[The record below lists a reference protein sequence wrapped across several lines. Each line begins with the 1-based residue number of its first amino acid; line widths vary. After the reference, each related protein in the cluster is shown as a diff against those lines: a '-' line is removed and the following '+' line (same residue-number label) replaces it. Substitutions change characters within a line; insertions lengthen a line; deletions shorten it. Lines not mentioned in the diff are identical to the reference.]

1 MTYMKALLTS
11 LALAVCSLPATGG
24 AEPEKA
30 DPVVMR
36 LALDLIDGSHIV
48 GTTAI
53 GSVPVE
59 SAIARM
65 DIPLERLVVVRMAED
80 HRSAVLDLQ
89 NGDKVK
95 GVVMLEPVA
104 LETII
109 GRVSVGLE
117 KVQTLRV
124 MMSGGTP
131 PEGEGPLSFGGV
143 NWTPW
148 RTLFEVRGD
157 KLVSLP
163 AARPG
168 YNYGHWGNGR
178 GATLVTNV
186 GSADWKDYSVEFE
199 LCMNSVDPA
208 FNPHGLGADFRS
220 AGIGFHVADARE
232 SWNERGGSGYSL
244 NLGGD
249 GTWSIACCYN
259 SYCKTPVGYGNPTS
273 DGSRTL
279 AEGKGLKPDPVNGN
293 KVRIEVTGTRIRIWV
308 DGEMIADLRDEK
320 MGETIGGQTLD
331 HGGVTVTWGFESM
344 GWIRNFSAKRL

>member
-1 MTYMKALLTS
+1 MTYMKTLLTG
-11 LALAVCSLPATGG
+11 LIPAVCSSLATSM

-30 DPVVMR
+30 DPVALR
-36 LALDLIDGSHIV
+36 LALDLVDGSHLI
-48 GTTAI
+48 GTPAI

-59 SAIARM
+59 SAIAKM
-65 DIPLERLVVVRMAED
+65 DIPLERLLAIRMAED
-80 HRSAVLDLQ
+80 HRTAVLDLQ

-95 GVVMLEPVA
+95 GAVMLEPVA
-104 LETII
+104 LETIF
-109 GRVSVGLE
+109 GKVSVSLE
-117 KVQTLRV
+117 KIQSVRV
-124 MMSGGTP
+124 VMIGGTP
-131 PEGEGPLSFGGV
+131 AEGEGPLSFGGV
-143 NWTPW
+143 NWSPW
-148 RTLFEVRGD
+148 RTKFEVRGD

-163 AARPG
+163 VAQPG
-168 YNYGHWGNGR
+168 FNYGHCGNGR
-178 GATLVTNV
+178 GATLVTNI
-186 GSADWKDYSVEFE
+186 GSADWKDYSVEFDI
-199 LCMNSVDPA
+199 CMGGVDPA
-208 FNPHGLGADFRS
+208 FNPFALGADYRA

-249 GTWSIACCYN
+249 GAWSLSCCYN

-293 KVRIEVTGTRIRIWV
+293 KIRIEVAGTQIRIWV
-308 DGEMIADLRDEK
+308 DGEKIADLRDER

-331 HGGVTVTWGFESM
+331 HGGVSVTWGFESM